1 MTCKKANKRDA
12 LRNLPS
18 WAAETACFRAFSVS
32 VVGFWENACAALLAL
47 AALVAT
53 PPTIPGK
60 AELCTA
66 LELGIDEL
74 GVTGLADVMVGGIDA
89 DEDTVYNVV
98 AGRITLDEAAEDA
111 ELDTM
116 GVRLLDGRIGALGVD
131 DDATTLDEG
140 VLEDE
145 NMLLDVIC
153 IINGVLEATLL
164 LEVAVAVQN
173 SCGTTL

>member
-1 MTCKKANKRDA
+1 M
-12 LRNLPS
+12 
-18 WAAETACFRAFSVS
+18 S

-47 AALVAT
+47 VTLDAV
-53 PPTIPGK
+53 PPTIAGK

-66 LELGIDEL
+66 LELAIDEL
-74 GVTGLADVMVGGIDA
+74 GVTELADVMVGGIDA

-98 AGRITLDEAAEDA
+98 AGWITLDEAAEDA

-116 GVRLLDGRIGALGVD
+116 GVGLLDERIGALGVD

-140 VLEDE
+140 VEGVEGVLEE
-145 NMLLDVIC
+145 KMVLLDVIC

-173 SCGTTL
+173 SWGTTL